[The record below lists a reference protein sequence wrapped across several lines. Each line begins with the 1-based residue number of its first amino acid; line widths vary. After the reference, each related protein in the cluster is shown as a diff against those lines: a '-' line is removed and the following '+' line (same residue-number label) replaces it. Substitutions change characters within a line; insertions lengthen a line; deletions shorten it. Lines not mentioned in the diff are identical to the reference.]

1 VDFPRRTP
9 QQQAGIAV
17 EHLFWIGALLLVQT
31 YVGYPIEMAL
41 LARLAP
47 KPVKKAPQTPPASI
61 VMAVYNGAELLP
73 AKLDNLLALDYPSG
87 RLEVIVACDGCS
99 DASARLVRDR
109 ADARIKVLEFDE
121 RRGKAACLND
131 AVRAASGEILV
142 FTDVRQ
148 RLEANVVRALTAS
161 FSDETVGAVG
171 GELRFEGAESGFSR
185 GVDAYWRYEKLIRQA
200 ESDSGSA
207 IGVSGAL
214 YALRKS
220 LFRRIPEGTVL
231 DDVLIPMNV
240 VRQGKRVL
248 FDAEAVAWDQPS
260 QAPERERM
268 RKIRTLAGNLQLV
281 RLAPWLVHPSNN
293 PAWFRFVCHKLLR
306 LLAPWLLVLVA
317 VASLLLAHRHA
328 FYTLC
333 AAGAVLFVALFVLG
347 RRKPELARAAPLRL
361 VMAFG
366 YLNLFAAQALI
377 AYVRNPRLH
386 LW

>member
-1 VDFPRRTP
+1 M
-9 QQQAGIAV
+9 
-17 EHLFWIGALLLVQT
+17 ELLFWISALLLVQT
-31 YVGYPIEMAL
+31 YFGYPVEMAL
-41 LARLAP
+41 LARLRPRAART
-47 KPVKKAPQTPPASI
+47 APQTPSVSI
-61 VMAVYNGAELLP
+61 VMAVHNGADLLP
-73 AKLDNLLALDYPSG
+73 AKLDNLLALDYPAD
-87 RLEVIVACDGCS
+87 RLDVVVACDGCS
-99 DASARLVRDR
+99 DASAAIAR
-109 ADARIKVLEFDE
+109 ARAPARIKVLEFSA

-131 AVRAASGEILV
+131 AVAAASGEILV

-148 RLEANVVRALTAS
+148 RLDANVVRALTVR
-161 FSDETVGAVG
+161 FSDDSVGAVG
-171 GELRFEGAESGFSR
+171 GELRFEGAESGFAR

-220 LFRRIPEGTVL
+220 LFQPVPEGTVL

-248 FDAEAVAWDQPS
+248 FDADAVAWDQPS
-260 QAPERERM
+260 QAPERERL

-281 RLAPWLVHPSNN
+281 QLAPWLVDPAQN
-293 PAWFRFVCHKLLR
+293 PVWFRFVCHKLLR
-306 LLAPWLLVLVA
+306 LLAPWLLLLVA
-317 VASLLLAHRHA
+317 FASLMLAHRHA
-328 FYTLC
+328 FYALC
-333 AAGAVLFVALFVLG
+333 ATGAVLFAVLFVLG
-347 RRKPELARAAPLRL
+347 QRAPAMMRASPMRL